1 MARSS
6 KSAKVELTADTR
18 ILALHGDEAAIQKE
32 HLDALRA
39 ALKKA
44 HGDVD
49 TYDFDGKTATL
60 ADVFD
65 ELRGYSLMGGY
76 KVVVVDPADDWI
88 SAQRDRGALERY
100 VANPV
105 DHATLV
111 LRCKGWKST
120 AKIEKAIAKGHAVI
134 KCEPPRPAEAVTRLV
149 ARAKKQHGLV
159 LEKPAAQLLV
169 DRVGVH
175 LVRLET
181 EVDKLAAMAGGAGDA
196 VIDRALVERAVEKG
210 NEEKAWAVQ
219 GPVLQALL
227 DGGGAG
233 GRAARS
239 PGGAALEK
247 VRELIDRGGQPEV
260 LVTYAVTD
268 LARKL
273 AVGARMLAAGEGEA
287 RISQELRLWGPEKGL
302 TLRAIRVLGH
312 RTVFGGPGPG
322 PDDRRAE
329 QVGLRH
335 HAAKPGV
342 PVRES
347 GRAGVSL
354 GLSTFECGAP
364 GGR

>member
-1 MARSS
+1 MAVSK
-6 KSAKVELTADTR
+6 KSAKPQITADTR

-39 ALKKA
+39 ALKKV

-76 KVVVVDPADDWI
+76 KVVVVDPADEWI
-88 SAQRDRGALERY
+88 SAQRDSGALERY
-100 VANPV
+100 VASPV

-111 LRCKGWKST
+111 LRCAKGWKSS
-120 AKIEKAIAKGHAVI
+120 AKIEKAIGKGHTVI
-134 KCEPPRPAEAVTRLV
+134 KCEPPSPAEAVSRLV
-149 ARAKKQHGLV
+149 ARAKKHHSMQ

-181 EVDKLAAMAGGAGDA
+181 ELDKLAAMAGGAGNA

-219 GPVLQALL
+219 GPVLEALL
-227 DGGGAG
+227 GGGSAG
-233 GRAARS
+233 GRAGRS
-239 PGGAALEK
+239 QGGAALEK
-247 VRELIDRGGQPEV
+247 VRELIDLGGLPEV

-268 LARKL
+268 LTRKL

-302 TLRAIRVLGH
+302 TLRAIRALGAE
-312 RTVFGGPGPG
+312 RSAAALDRALTTDARSKSGFGTM
-322 PDDRRAE
+322 
-329 QVGLRH
+329 LRNL
-335 HAAKPGV
+335 
-342 PVRES
+342 ECLC
-347 GRAGVSL
+347 VSL
-354 GLSTFECGAP
+354 GDRA
-364 GGR
+364 